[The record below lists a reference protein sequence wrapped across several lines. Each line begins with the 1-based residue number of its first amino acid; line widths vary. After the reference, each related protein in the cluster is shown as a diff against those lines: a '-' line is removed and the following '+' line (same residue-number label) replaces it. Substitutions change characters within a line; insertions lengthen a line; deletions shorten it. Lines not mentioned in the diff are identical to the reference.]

1 MGNNAATTPAMMRD
15 PISGTLQCTKQGV
28 LDAQV
33 HHTKQLGSQQ
43 QFTTDNP
50 HFDSANSAFMAHVTA
65 EVAASAVGVL
75 GCSPLGP
82 HLGGGKLGPNP
93 GGGGRA
99 AGWPNTANRGVKNP
113 GSNPP
118 GG

>member
-1 MGNNAATTPAMMRD
+1 MMRD

-65 EVAASAVGVL
+65 EVAACAYCATAAEQSETGADEAMNGPITEDEVL
-75 GCSPLGP
+75 EALLG
-82 HLGGGKLGPNP
+82 LNNGK
-93 GGGGRA
+93 A
-99 AGWPNTANRGVKNP
+99 AR
-113 GSNPP
+113 
-118 GG
+118 

>member
-33 HHTKQLGSQQ
+33 HHTQQLGSQQ

-50 HFDSANSAFMAHVTA
+50 HFDSAFLAHVTA
-65 EVAASAVGVL
+65 EVAAYATAAERSATGANEDMNGPITEDEVL
-75 GCSPLGP
+75 EALLGSEQ
-82 HLGGGKLGPNP
+82 
-93 GGGGRA
+93 
-99 AGWPNTANRGVKNP
+99 WQ
-113 GSNPP
+113 SC
-118 GG
+118 